1 MSDKW
6 TPPGYVDVVALVR
19 EHGKD
24 KARSDLFSGRRRAFV
39 WDRYTGSLEPIEPTS
54 WCGREAEE
62 HWLLGM
68 RFTKGSDGRKTHEHC
83 ILVREDEQPPAPRPE
98 TSGTCR
104 SPYMRLMLEA
114 NRHYGIS
121 EEQWP
126 KKEVLEEYFRA
137 QKLPDGT
144 LVSPNLASQLATH
157 CRPLAAKRGGNT
169 KKG

>member
-68 RFTKGSDGRKTHEHC
+68 RFTKGSDGRETHEHC
-83 ILVREDEQPPAPRPE
+83 ILVKEEDAKPQPPTEGAYVP
-98 TSGTCR
+98 
-104 SPYMRLMLEA
+104 PYVRLQLDA
-114 NRHYGIS
+114 VRDFKIS
-121 EEQWP
+121 EAGWQT
-126 KKEVLEEYFRA
+126 KKELEHHFRA

-144 LVSPNLASQLATH
+144 AISANHARYLATF
-157 CRPLAAKRGGNT
+157 CRPLAAKRGGN

>member
-1 MSDKW
+1 MSW
-6 TPPGYVDVVALVR
+6 IPPGYVRVEALVR
-19 EHGKD
+19 ERGKN

-39 WDRYTGSLEPIEPTS
+39 WDRYTGSLEAIEPTS

-68 RFTKGSDGRKTHEHC
+68 RFTKGSDGRDHEHC
-83 ILVREDEQPPAPRPE
+83 ILVREDEQPPAPPPE
-98 TSGTCR
+98 TSGTYL

-114 NRHYGIS
+114 VRRFEIS
-121 EEQWP
+121 EEHWE
-126 KKEVLEEYFRA
+126 KKEVLEKHFRA

-144 LVSPNLASQLATH
+144 PISPNLARYLATFS
-157 CRPLAAKRGGNT
+157 RPLAAKRGGN